1 MDCSCWS
8 LTQGTRGRQP
18 GPRLEEASMPLA
30 NSDVLIS
37 GAGVAGPT
45 LAYWLARYGFTP
57 TVIERTPALR
67 AGLGGHAVDRFGPAV
82 GVVEWMGILPK
93 VQGARTRNDVAY
105 RFGDAIR
112 TLHQAGDGVE
122 VTFETSAT
130 RRFGQVVGADG
141 LNSGVRRT

>member
-45 LAYWLARYGFTP
+45 LAYWLVRYSFTP

-67 AGLGGHAVDRFGPAV
+67 AGLGRARGGPVWAGGRRGRVDGHPA
-82 GVVEWMGILPK
+82 
-93 VQGARTRNDVAY
+93 QGAGRP
-105 RFGDAIR
+105 
-112 TLHQAGDGVE
+112 HPH
-122 VTFETSAT
+122 
-130 RRFGQVVGADG
+130 
-141 LNSGVRRT
+141 